1 MLSAVCVGAVC
12 IGCVGR
18 GADAAVL
25 LAALDDE
32 AADAAPARVEL
43 AGAWLVGV
51 VAVATVGVFLDLA
64 LEHVVG
70 SFERGEL
77 GPPVLEL
84 DAELSKSRS
93 CGCASF
99 TQVGPLSRCSE
110 GGAVSA
116 S

>member
-1 MLSAVCVGAVC
+1 
-12 IGCVGR
+12 
-18 GADAAVL
+18 VL

-43 AGAWLVGV
+43 AGARLVGV
-51 VAVATVGVFLDLA
+51 VGVATVDVFLDLA

-70 SFERGEL
+70 PFERGEL

-84 DAELSKSRS
+84 DAKLAKSGS

-99 TQVGPLSRCSE
+99 TQAASLSSRSS
-110 GGAVSA
+110 GGAA
-116 S
+116 SSDCGL